1 MKNTTYYI
9 LTSILFIALIFVT
22 GCEDDAILTPQNES
36 ECTGSYCS
44 LNLPGIQRNNND
56 HNPKLF

>member
-9 LTSILFIALIFVT
+9 LTSILVIALIFVT

-44 LNLPGIQRNNND
+44 LNLPGIPQKNNY